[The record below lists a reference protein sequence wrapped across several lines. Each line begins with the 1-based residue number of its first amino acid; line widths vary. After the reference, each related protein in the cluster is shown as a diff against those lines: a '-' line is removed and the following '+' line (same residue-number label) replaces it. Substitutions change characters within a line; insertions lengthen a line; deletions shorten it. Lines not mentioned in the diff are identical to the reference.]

1 MSAAVRAVIP
11 FGEVEQLRDAQFVIA
26 SEAAALEQVAR
37 RLDSRFCQAVD
48 AILDC
53 PTRVVVTGM
62 GKAGIIGRK
71 VAATFSSTGTKSHFL
86 HPAEAVHGDVGC
98 LEETDLLLAFSN
110 SGETAELLRLLPIV
124 RGMNVTTIAVTA
136 VATSTL
142 GTQADITIEL
152 GRLREADAW
161 GLAPSTSTTAMLAV
175 GDALALVVSRRRG
188 FTPDQFAVFHP
199 AGSLGLQLKAVD
211 EVMRPLDQVRVAL
224 ETASVREV
232 LTSQF
237 HPGRRSGAV
246 ILTNELG
253 QLTGV
258 FTDSDLA
265 RLLEQRKDESLDRP
279 IRDVMT
285 RQPVTA
291 QSGKLLLEVVRL
303 LIDRKIS
310 EVPVVDRDGRPLG
323 LIDITD
329 VIGLVPSAVE
339 P

>member
-11 FGEVEQLRDAQFVIA
+11 FGEVEQLRDARFVIA
-26 SEAAALEQVAR
+26 TEASALEQVAR
-37 RLDSRFCQAVD
+37 RLDSRFCQAVE

-71 VAATFSSTGTKSHFL
+71 VAATFSSTGTRSHFL
-86 HPAEAVHGDVGC
+86 HPAEAVHGDIGC

-124 RGMNVTTIAVTA
+124 RGMNATIIAVTA

-142 GTQADITIEL
+142 GTQSDITIEL

-211 EVMRPLDQVRVAL
+211 EVMRPLDQVRIAL
-224 ETASVREV
+224 ESATVREV

-246 ILTNELG
+246 ILTNEQG
-253 QLTGV
+253 QLTGI

-265 RLLEQRKDESLDRP
+265 RLLEQRKDGSLDRP

-285 RQPVTA
+285 RHPVTA
-291 QSGKLLLEVVRL
+291 QSGNLLLDVLRL

-310 EVPVVDRDGRPLG
+310 EVPVIDAEGAPLG

>member
-1 MSAAVRAVIP
+1 MSVAVRSVIP
-11 FGEVEQLRDAQFVIA
+11 FGEVEHLRDAQFVI
-26 SEAAALEQVAR
+26 STEAAALDAVCR
-37 RLDSRFCQAVD
+37 RLDSRFCAAVD

-53 PTRVVVTGM
+53 PTRVIVTGM
-62 GKAGIIGRK
+62 GKAGLIGQK

-86 HPAEAVHGDVGC
+86 HPADAVHGDVGC

-110 SGETAELLRLLPIV
+110 SGETEELLRLLPIV
-124 RGMNVTTIAVTA
+124 RRLNVSIIAVTA
-136 VATSTL
+136 LATSTL
-142 GTQADITIEL
+142 GSFADVTIEL
-152 GRLREADAW
+152 GRLREADSW
-161 GLAPSTSTTAMLAV
+161 GLAPSTTTTAMLAV

-199 AGSLGLQLKAVD
+199 AGSLGLQLKTVD
-211 EVMRPLDQVRVAL
+211 EVMRPLDQVRVAV
-224 ETASVREV
+224 ESATVREV

-246 ILTNELG
+246 LLTNEQG
-253 QLTGV
+253 SLTGI

-265 RLLEQRKDESLDRP
+265 RLLEQRRDESLDRP

-291 QSGKLLLEVVRL
+291 QAGKMLIDVVRV

-310 EVPVVDRDGRPLG
+310 EVPVVDCDGNPLG
-323 LIDITD
+323 LVDITD
-329 VIGLVPSAVE
+329 VIGLVPAAVDQ
-339 P
+339 